1 MKILHS
7 NIIGEFGRDIFIIHG
22 FLGMGD
28 NWKSHA
34 NQIAKKNFKV
44 HLIDLRNHGKSFWS
58 DKFNFDLMVD
68 DIYNYAS
75 YHNIDRFSLIGH
87 SMGGNISMLFTQKF
101 PELLEKIIIIDI
113 LPKQYKPH
121 HENILKS
128 LKSIDFEKMNT
139 RKDVDIHMSTFI
151 EDERVRQFLLKN
163 LYWINKERLGLKLNI
178 NVLFEFKDKL
188 SINLSQDLK
197 FNKPSFFIYGD
208 NSPYVDESDLTMLN
222 LYFSDIEIIK
232 VPFSG
237 HWVHADNPSFFLEK
251 TIKFLN

>member
-1 MKILHS
+1 M
-7 NIIGEFGRDIFIIHG
+7 
-22 FLGMGD
+22 
-28 NWKSHA
+28 
-34 NQIAKKNFKV
+34 
-44 HLIDLRNHGKSFWS
+44 
-58 DKFNFDLMVD
+58 
-68 DIYNYAS
+68 
-75 YHNIDRFSLIGH
+75 
-87 SMGGNISMLFTQKF
+87 
-101 PELLEKIIIIDI
+101 
-113 LPKQYKPH
+113 KQYKSIICCIVLSLLVYH
-121 HENILKS
+121 NNTMSSLILKNQRVYDFYNNH
-128 LKSIDFEKMNT
+128 KHFDFEKMNT